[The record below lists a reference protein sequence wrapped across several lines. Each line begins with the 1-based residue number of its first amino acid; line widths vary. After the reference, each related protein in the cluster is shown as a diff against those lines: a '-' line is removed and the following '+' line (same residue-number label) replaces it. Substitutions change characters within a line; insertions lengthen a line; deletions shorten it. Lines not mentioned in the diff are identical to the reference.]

1 MLDNKYVQNLE
12 IPILILLN
20 KIDLV
25 IDDDRIKKVYD
36 NLEYKKIYNKNFTV
50 IEISALRGYIMVYIR
65 NNIEKSMSWLFYA
78 MNNAKNSQNNT
89 V

>member
-1 MLDNKYVQNLE
+1 VLDNKYVQNLE